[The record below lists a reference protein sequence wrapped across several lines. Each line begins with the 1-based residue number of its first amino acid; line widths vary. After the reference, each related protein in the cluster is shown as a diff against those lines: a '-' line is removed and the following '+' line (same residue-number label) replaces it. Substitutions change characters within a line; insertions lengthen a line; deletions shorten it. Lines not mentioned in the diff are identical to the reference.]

1 MSDFAE
7 FGSCGRVRAHREW
20 EHGLQ
25 RWQSGPLQELV
36 GKAHQVYV
44 RRDEEKVKVQARI
57 MAQFLINVPFVKKK
71 KKRTLE
77 IHC

>member
-7 FGSCGRVRAHREW
+7 FGSCGRVTTHRQR
-20 EHGLQ
+20 EHGLES
-25 RWQSGPLQELV
+25 WQSGPLQELV

-44 RRDEEKVKVQARI
+44 GRDEEKVKAQARI

-71 KKRTLE
+71 KRTLE
-77 IHC
+77 MDC